1 MEHSFIRVQEVEGTF
16 VHNNPLPVLKGK
28 CCAEFP
34 VVCRATRQKL
44 CMPEAALD
52 KGVLMMGRP
61 GMGKSTVIAALLR
74 QLNQQMT
81 NRDIMLVLD
90 PKGEYYTAFGQ
101 EGDIRLGAGTNS
113 APNVRWSLFKDLSAG
128 VHTEG
133 ELRQRCAMVAKN
145 CLVTLE
151 NANQPF
157 FTEAPRA
164 AAENLLYLALH
175 KPTVLPGSQLSNE
188 AFVELVESGRYDHAI
203 AAARNLPGVSG
214 ALQELLGLDD
224 KANATQL
231 SIRMEL
237 KVNVGASLKHF
248 NRGAPRSAPL
258 FSAVQAVRRRE
269 GKRIFLQYDLSAGNT
284 TAAATASILDL
295 VVQTA
300 FEKTEDSGRV
310 ILALDEMPQLG
321 PCFRETLAK
330 ASSVGRSFHLT
341 IITGVQCL
349 TQMME
354 VYTETSAKALMN
366 NFQTQLHFDTADP
379 DSEEYIRRQVGN
391 IMVENSRLVPG
402 LGLRRGAM
410 EMTSALTDETLGT
423 MNVGD
428 CVVLQTG
435 AKPCLVHFEH

>member
-1 MEHSFIRVQEVEGTF
+1 MEHTFIRVQEVEGTF
-16 VHNNPLPVLKGK
+16 VHHNPLPVLQGK
-28 CCAEFP
+28 CCAVLP
-34 VVCRATRQKL
+34 VVCRGRRERL
-44 CMPEAALD
+44 SLPEAALD
-52 KGVLMMGRP
+52 KGLLMMGRP

-74 QLNQQMT
+74 QLDQQQMT
-81 NRDIMLVLD
+81 SRDIMLVLD
-90 PKGEYYTAFGQ
+90 PKDEYFNAFGK
-101 EGDIRLGAGTNS
+101 EGDVRLGAGTNR

-133 ELRQRCAMVAKN
+133 QLRQRCAMVAKN

-151 NANQPF
+151 NATQPF
-157 FTEAPRA
+157 FTEAPRK

-175 KPTVLPGSQLSNE
+175 CPAVLPGGQLCNE
-188 AFVELVESGRYDHAI
+188 GFVALVESGRYDHAI

-214 ALQELLGLDD
+214 ALEELLGRDD
-224 KANATQL
+224 KANVTQL
-231 SIRMEL
+231 SVRMEL
-237 KVNVGASLKHF
+237 KVNVAASLKHF
-248 NRGAPRSAPL
+248 NRGAPRSASL
-258 FSAVQAVRRRE
+258 FSAVQAVRQRG
-269 GKRIFLQYDLSAGNT
+269 GKRIFMQYDLSAGNT
-284 TAAATASILDL
+284 AAAATASILDL

-300 FEKTEDSGRV
+300 FEQVGGRV

-330 ASSVGRSFHLT
+330 ASSVGRSYHLDL
-341 IITGVQCL
+341 IAGVQSL
-349 TQMME
+349 AQMTE

-366 NFQTQLHFDTADP
+366 NFQTQLHFSTGDP
-379 DSEEYIRRQVGN
+379 DSEEYLRRQVGN
-391 IMVENSRLVPG
+391 ILVERSRLVPG

-410 EMTSALTDETLGT
+410 EMTSALTEETLGT

>member
-1 MEHSFIRVQEVEGTF
+1 MEHTFIRVQEVEGTF
-16 VHNNPLPVLKGK
+16 VHHNPLPVLQGK
-28 CCAEFP
+28 CCDVLP
-34 VVCRATRQKL
+34 VVCRGRRERL
-44 CMPEAALD
+44 SLPEAALD
-52 KGVLMMGRP
+52 KGLLMMGRP

-74 QLNQQMT
+74 QLDQQMT
-81 NRDIMLVLD
+81 NRDILLVLD
-90 PKGEYYTAFGQ
+90 PKDEYYTAFGQ
-101 EGDIRLGAGTNS
+101 EGDVRLGAGTNR
-113 APNVRWSLFKDLSAG
+113 APNVRWSLFKDLSVG

-133 ELRQRCAMVAKN
+133 QLRQRCAMVAKN

-151 NANQPF
+151 NMNQPF

-175 KPTVLPGSQLSNE
+175 CPAVLPGGQLCNVG
-188 AFVELVESGRYDHAI
+188 FVALVESGRYDHAI

-214 ALQELLGLDD
+214 ALEELLGRDD
-224 KANATQL
+224 KANVTQL
-231 SIRMEL
+231 SVRMEL
-237 KVNVGASLKHF
+237 KVNVAASLKHF

-258 FSAVQAVRRRE
+258 FSAVQAVRQRE

-284 TAAATASILDL
+284 AAAATASILDL

-300 FEKTEDSGRV
+300 FEQVGGRV

-330 ASSVGRSFHLT
+330 ASSVGRSYHLD
-341 IITGVQCL
+341 IIAGVQSL
-349 TQMME
+349 AQMTE

-366 NFQTQLHFDTADP
+366 NFQTQLHFSTGDP
-379 DSEEYIRRQVGN
+379 DSEEYLRRQVGN
-391 IMVENSRLVPG
+391 ILVERSRLVPG

-410 EMTSALTDETLGT
+410 EMTSALTEETLGT

>member
-1 MEHSFIRVQEVEGTF
+1 MQHSFIRVQEVEGTF
-16 VHNNPLPVLKGK
+16 VHNNPLPVLQGK
-28 CCAEFP
+28 CCAALP
-34 VVCRATRQKL
+34 VICRGSRERL
-44 CMPEAALD
+44 YLPEAVLD
-52 KGVLMMGRP
+52 KGLLMMGRP

-74 QLNQQMT
+74 QLDQQMT
-81 NRDIMLVLD
+81 NRDILLVLD

-101 EGDIRLGAGTNS
+101 EGDVRLGAGTNS

-188 AFVELVESGRYDHAI
+188 GFVALVESGRYDHAI

-214 ALQELLGLDD
+214 ALEELLGRDD
-224 KANATQL
+224 KANVTQL
-231 SIRMEL
+231 SVRMEL
-237 KVNVGASLKHF
+237 KVNVAASLKHF
-248 NRGAPRSAPL
+248 NRGAPRAAPL

-300 FEKTEDSGRV
+300 FEKTDGGRV

-330 ASSVGRSFHLT
+330 ASSIGRSYNLT
-341 IITGVQCL
+341 LIAGVQSL
-349 TQMME
+349 AQMIE

-366 NFQTQLHFDTADP
+366 NFQTQLHFATGDP
-379 DSEEYIRRQVGN
+379 DSEEYLRRQVGN
-391 IMVENSRLVPG
+391 IMVERSRLVPG

-410 EMTSALTDETLGT
+410 EMTSALTEETLGT

-428 CVVLQTG
+428 CVVVQTG

>member
-1 MEHSFIRVQEVEGTF
+1 MEHSFIRMQEVEGTF
-16 VHNNPLPVLKGK
+16 VHHNPLPVFPGK
-28 CCAEFP
+28 CCTAFP
-34 VVCRATRQKL
+34 VVCRGRRERL
-44 CMPEAALD
+44 CLPEAALD
-52 KGVLMMGRP
+52 KGMLMMGRP

-74 QLNQQMT
+74 QLDQQMT
-81 NRDIMLVLD
+81 NRDILLVLD
-90 PKGEYYTAFGQ
+90 PKDEYYTAFGQ
-101 EGDIRLGAGTNS
+101 EGDVRLGAGTNR

-133 ELRQRCAMVAKN
+133 QLRQRCAMVAKN

-151 NANQPF
+151 NMNQPF

-175 KPTVLPGSQLSNE
+175 CPTVLPGGQLCNE
-188 AFVELVESGRYDHAI
+188 GFVALVESGRYDHAI

-214 ALQELLGLDD
+214 ALEELLGRDD
-224 KANATQL
+224 KANVTQL
-231 SIRMEL
+231 SVRMEL
-237 KVNVGASLKHF
+237 KVNVAASLKHF

-258 FSAVQAVRRRE
+258 FSAVQAVRQRE

-284 TAAATASILDL
+284 AAAATASILDL

-300 FEKTEDSGRV
+300 FEQVGGRV

-330 ASSVGRSFHLT
+330 ASSVGRSYHLD
-341 IITGVQCL
+341 IIAGVQSL
-349 TQMME
+349 AQMTE

-366 NFQTQLHFDTADP
+366 NFQTQLHFSTGDP
-379 DSEEYIRRQVGN
+379 DSEEYLRRQVGN
-391 IMVENSRLVPG
+391 ILVERSRLVPG

-410 EMTSALTDETLGT
+410 ETTSALTDETLGT

>member
-16 VHNNPLPVLKGK
+16 VHNNPLPVLQGK
-28 CCAEFP
+28 CCAVLP
-34 VVCRATRQKL
+34 VVCRGRRERL
-44 CMPEAALD
+44 CLPEAALD
-52 KGVLMMGRP
+52 KGLLMMGRP
-61 GMGKSTVIAALLR
+61 GMGKSTVIAALLH
-74 QLNQQMT
+74 QLDQQMT
-81 NRDIMLVLD
+81 NRDILLVLD
-90 PKGEYYTAFGQ
+90 PKGEYFSAFGQ
-101 EGDIRLGAGTNS
+101 EGDVRLGAGTNR

-128 VHTEG
+128 VRTEG

-157 FTEAPRA
+157 FTEAPRV

-175 KPTVLPGSQLSNE
+175 NPAVLPGGQLCNE
-188 AFVELVESGRYDHAI
+188 GFVVLVESGRYDHAI

-214 ALQELLGLDD
+214 ALEELLGRDD

-231 SIRMEL
+231 SVRMEL
-237 KVNVGASLKHF
+237 KVNVAASLKHF

-258 FSAVQAVRRRE
+258 FSAVQAVRQRE
-269 GKRIFLQYDLSAGNT
+269 GKRIFLQYDLSGGNT

-300 FEKTEDSGRV
+300 FEQADGRV

-330 ASSVGRSFHLT
+330 ASAIGRSYHLAT
-341 IITGVQCL
+341 IAGVQSL
-349 TQMME
+349 AQMTE
-354 VYTETSAKALMN
+354 VYTETTAKALMN
-366 NFQTQLHFDTADP
+366 NFQTQLHFATGDP
-379 DSEEYIRRQVGN
+379 DSEEYLRRQVGN
-391 IMVENSRLVPG
+391 IMVERSRLVPG

-410 EMTSALTDETLGT
+410 ELTSALSDESLSAL
-423 MNVGD
+423 NVGD

>member
-1 MEHSFIRVQEVEGTF
+1 MEHTFIRVQEVEGTF
-16 VHNNPLPVLKGK
+16 VHHNPLPVLQGK
-28 CCAEFP
+28 CCDVLP
-34 VVCRATRQKL
+34 VVCRGRRERL
-44 CMPEAALD
+44 SLPEAALD
-52 KGVLMMGRP
+52 KGLLMMGRP

-74 QLNQQMT
+74 QLDQQMT
-81 NRDIMLVLD
+81 NRDILLVLD
-90 PKGEYYTAFGQ
+90 PKDEYYTAFGQ
-101 EGDIRLGAGTNS
+101 EGDVRLGAGTNR
-113 APNVRWSLFKDLSAG
+113 APNVRWSLFKDLSVG

-133 ELRQRCAMVAKN
+133 QLRQRCAMVAKN

-151 NANQPF
+151 NMNQPF

-175 KPTVLPGSQLSNE
+175 CPAVLPGGQLCNE
-188 AFVELVESGRYDHAI
+188 GFVALVESGRYDHAI

-214 ALQELLGLDD
+214 ALEELLGRDD
-224 KANATQL
+224 KANVTQL
-231 SIRMEL
+231 SVRMEL
-237 KVNVGASLKHF
+237 KVNVAASLKHF

-258 FSAVQAVRRRE
+258 FSAVQAVRQRE

-284 TAAATASILDL
+284 AAAATASILDL

-300 FEKTEDSGRV
+300 FEQVGGRV

-330 ASSVGRSFHLT
+330 ASSVGRSYHLD
-341 IITGVQCL
+341 IIAGVQSL
-349 TQMME
+349 AQMTE

-366 NFQTQLHFDTADP
+366 NFQTQLHFSTGDP
-379 DSEEYIRRQVGN
+379 DSEEYLRRQVGN
-391 IMVENSRLVPG
+391 ILVERSRLVPG

-410 EMTSALTDETLGT
+410 EMTSALTEETLGT

>member
-16 VHNNPLPVLKGK
+16 VHHNPLPALQGSK
-28 CCAEFP
+28 CCAALP
-34 VVCRATRQKL
+34 VVCRGSRERL
-44 CMPEAALD
+44 CLPEAALD
-52 KGVLMMGRP
+52 KGLLMMGRP

-74 QLNQQMT
+74 QLDQQMT
-81 NRDIMLVLD
+81 SRDIMLVLD
-90 PKGEYYTAFGQ
+90 PKCEYYIAFGQ
-101 EGDIRLGAGTNS
+101 EGDVRLGAGTNS
-113 APNVRWSLFKDLSAG
+113 APNVRWSLFKDISAG
-128 VHTEG
+128 VRTEG

-164 AAENLLYLALH
+164 AAENLIYLALH
-175 KPTVLPGSQLSNE
+175 SPAVLPGGQLCNE
-188 AFVELVESGRYDHAI
+188 GFVALVESGRYDHAI

-214 ALQELLGLDD
+214 TLEELLGRDD
-224 KANATQL
+224 KANVTQL
-231 SIRMEL
+231 SVRMEL
-237 KVNVGASLKHF
+237 KVNVAASLKHF

-258 FSAVQAVRRRE
+258 FSAVQAVRQRK

-300 FEKTEDSGRV
+300 FEQTDGGRV

-330 ASSVGRSFHLT
+330 ASAIGRSYHLT
-341 IITGVQCL
+341 LIAGVQSL
-349 TQMME
+349 AQMTE

-366 NFQTQLHFDTADP
+366 NFQTQLHFSTGDP
-379 DSEEYIRRQVGN
+379 DSEEYLRRQVGN
-391 IMVENSRLVPG
+391 IMVERSRLVPG

-410 EMTSALTDETLGT
+410 ETTSALTDETLGT